1 MKDCKFNGEVGF
13 WVCDKCGNALEYCKK
28 HDAEYCPV
36 CDEWKIDGCG
46 DPDCVFCADRP
57 EKPSMVKEEKDE

>member
-1 MKDCKFNGEVGF
+1 MKDCKFDGEVGS
-13 WVCDKCGNALEYCKK
+13 WVCDKCGNAL
-28 HDAEYCPV
+28 EYCPV

-46 DPDCVFCADRP
+46 DPDCVFCAERP